1 MQTPR
6 NNWRMRLAVLAAVI
20 AVAFF
25 VVFGARGAQAPAAQ
39 PAGESAPRRDA
50 PALWVVRDRDTT
62 IWLFGTFHILDGN
75 SDWFSGEIR
84 EAFDSARE
92 LVLEADIPA
101 NPALLAARTQ
111 PLIRRYAV
119 DPAGRPISGRLT
131 AEQNRVLD
139 AALGAI
145 GIQRGSYDRMEPWFI
160 NMTLAKALGRRAG
173 AGIEGGAEAVLRRAA
188 GQRMRFHALETIEDQ
203 FRLFDGLAEEGQL
216 AQLRTM
222 LDNWEAIG
230 SQLSR
235 MLSVWKRGD
244 AELLD
249 RILNSG
255 LRQDPSLRRVL
266 LEDRNRA
273 WAEWI
278 ARRLER
284 PGTVF
289 MAVGAG
295 HLVGPDSV
303 QAVLRQRGVESA
315 RVSTGGSRLGYPP
328 CRSRNEDRCVQ
339 QR

>member
-20 AVAFF
+20 VAVFF
-25 VVFGARGAQAPAAQ
+25 VVFGARGAQAPAVQ
-39 PAGESAPRRDA
+39 PAPEAERREGG

-62 IWLFGTFHILDGN
+62 IWLFGTFHIMDE
-75 SDWFSGEIR
+75 SEDWFAGEIKD
-84 EAFDSARE
+84 AFDGSQE
-92 LVLEADIPA
+92 LVLEADIPIDA
-101 NPALLAARTQ
+101 AALAARTQ

-119 DPAGRPISGRLT
+119 DPQGRTISARLT

-139 AALGAI
+139 AALETVGV
-145 GIQRGSYDRMEPWFI
+145 RPGSYDRMEPWFI
-160 NMTLAKALGRRAG
+160 NMNLARALGRRAG
-173 AGIEGGAEAVLRRAA
+173 AGIEGGAETVLRRAA
-188 GQRMRFHALETIEDQ
+188 GRRMRFRALETMEDQ
-203 FRLFDGLAEEGQL
+203 FRLFDGLPEEGQL

-230 SQLSR
+230 TQLPR

-249 RILNSG
+249 RILNAG
-255 LRQDPSLRRVL
+255 LRQDPGLRRAL

-273 WAEWI
+273 WAAWV

-295 HLVGPDSV
+295 HLVGADSV
-303 QAVLRQRGVESA
+303 QSLLRERGIEAA
-315 RVSTGGSRLGYPP
+315 RVPTGEARRTWPP
-328 CRSRNEDRCVQ
+328 CRRRSDDRCVQ
-339 QR
+339 RR